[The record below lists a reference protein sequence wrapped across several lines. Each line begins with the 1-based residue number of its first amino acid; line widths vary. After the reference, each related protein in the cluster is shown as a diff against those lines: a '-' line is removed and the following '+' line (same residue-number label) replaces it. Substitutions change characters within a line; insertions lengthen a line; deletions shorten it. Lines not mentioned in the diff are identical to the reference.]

1 MQDTD
6 LWTQKSRSTAIL
18 GLILITALL
27 ILILIID
34 AVRNQ
39 ISIYLRQRHTIKKD
53 KEEKQESE
61 QKWIISKTRE
71 SDSLWNISG
80 LTIWNEDKEP
90 PEYEAISNN
99 DDEDRLLTTEERNQ
113 QTEQEIKDLQGTVK
127 NLQKE
132 ITTHYP
138 LMQN

>member
-6 LWTQKSRSTAIL
+6 LWTQKSPSTAIL

-27 ILILIID
+27 ILILILD
-34 AVRNQ
+34 TVRNK
-39 ISIYLRQRHTIKKD
+39 ISIHLKQRHKTKKD

>member
-1 MQDTD
+1 M
-6 LWTQKSRSTAIL
+6 
-18 GLILITALL
+18 GLILTTSLL
-27 ILILIID
+27 IFILILD
-34 AVRNQ
+34 ALRNQ
-39 ISIYLRQRHTIKKD
+39 ISIRLKHNCTTKQD

>member
-1 MQDTD
+1 LQDTD
-6 LWTQKSRSTAIL
+6 LWTQKSPSTAIL

-27 ILILIID
+27 ILILILD

-39 ISIYLRQRHTIKKD
+39 ISIHLKQRHKTKKD

-61 QKWIISKTRE
+61 QKGIISKTRE

-80 LTIWNEDKEP
+80 LTIWNEAKEP
-90 PEYEAISNN
+90 PEYESIA
-99 DDEDRLLTTEERNQ
+99 DDTEEDRLLTTEEKDH
-113 QTEQEIKDLQGTVK
+113 QTQQEIKDLQGTVK
-127 NLQKE
+127 SLQRE
-132 ITTHYP
+132 ITSHYP

>member
-1 MQDTD
+1 
-6 LWTQKSRSTAIL
+6 
-18 GLILITALL
+18 L
-27 ILILIID
+27 ILILILD

-39 ISIYLRQRHTIKKD
+39 ISIYLKQRHTIKKD

-61 QKWIISKTRE
+61 QKWIISKTEE

-80 LTIWNEDKEP
+80 LTIWKEEKEP

-99 DDEDRLLTTEERNQ
+99 DEQDRLLNTEEKNH
-113 QTEQEIKDLQGTVK
+113 QTEKEIKDLQGTVK
-127 NLQKE
+127 SLQKE
-132 ITTHYP
+132 ITKHYA